1 MVLNKANTISS
12 LAFLRSLQAARSY
25 INALVDDLKVH
36 GLTEHPDPISSQSN
50 ITLDQQLDDLF
61 VPYLVGSSYIDRE
74 KKSLEEL
81 YSSLLF
87 KFNLYHVSHLYSFG
101 LFNFHPLTDSLPI
114 VTTAET
120 SHNLYGDLGKIR
132 KRTHCFCQRCL
143 PRATRLLGT

>member
-1 MVLNKANTISS
+1 MVLDKANTISS

-25 INALVDDLKVH
+25 INALVDDLKAH

-87 KFNLYHVSHLYSFG
+87 KFTLFHVSTPPPSST
-101 LFNFHPLTDSLPI
+101 P
-114 VTTAET
+114 TA
-120 SHNLYGDLGKIR
+120 
-132 KRTHCFCQRCL
+132 
-143 PRATRLLGT
+143 